1 VERVYLCL
9 GCRLL
14 QPPTVQCAQ
23 CAGTT
28 VAPAE
33 LVRDL
38 LAYRD
43 LSLAAERDLGLITA
57 LLAGG
62 SIAMPIL
69 FPFALVSLGAL
80 AARVPVRRIRARAR
94 AERRVEPIRLPP
106 PVAPGHAVAVGGV
119 VRRFRGETIRSR
131 WDGADVIAE
140 EIAIEVDGGVIVRHA
155 VAAPFFVDGNERVL
169 VRGDVRLAVAPAWTI
184 GGREVRAGDPL
195 PYELGLPRDLRV
207 RGTARRTRIDDAM
220 SDVIAIGPQSYEALP
235 EHAALRDGGRTRVL
249 TGERG
254 APVLIVARA
263 RVA

>member
-1 VERVYLCL
+1 
-9 GCRLL
+9 
-14 QPPTVQCAQ
+14 VQCAQ
-23 CAGTT
+23 CGGNT

-43 LSLAAERDLGLITA
+43 LSLTAERDLGMITA

-69 FPFALVSLGAL
+69 FPFALVSFGAL
-80 AARVPVRRIRARAR
+80 AARLPVRRLRARAR

-106 PVAPGHAVAVGGV
+106 PVAPGRSVAVAGV

-155 VAAPFFVDGNERVL
+155 MAAPFFVEGAERVL

-207 RGTARRTRIDDAM
+207 RGTARRTRIADDDG
-220 SDVIAIGPQSYEALP
+220 DVIAIGPETVEALP

-249 TGERG
+249 VGERG
-254 APVLIVARA
+254 APVLILRRA
-263 RVA
+263 SAA